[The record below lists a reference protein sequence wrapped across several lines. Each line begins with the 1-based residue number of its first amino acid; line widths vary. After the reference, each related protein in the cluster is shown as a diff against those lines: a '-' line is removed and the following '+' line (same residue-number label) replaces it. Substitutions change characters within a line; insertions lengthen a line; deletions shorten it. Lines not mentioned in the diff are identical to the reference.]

1 MILISHFQ
9 CCFVFLFI
17 TMLIVHYSIF
27 AILLSPLA
35 ESLCLDALGL
45 VVRMLIILY
54 RLLTILNQVFRPR
67 IIHISS
73 HHVVLSLLCL
83 FGCYSLFIYFF
94 WFLYTLLLVYNL
106 LFPLWLPVLLLL
118 LLWLPALWL
127 FTLWRRLRLMFIDDR
142 SLYVLIWKIPLH
154 LLYAYLFRPRLIY
167 LMILLRALL
176 ILLVVIFIRLLLLFI
191 TALLFIPAVRI
202 LIILGVSIL
211 LLLIAIRKRFF
222 TLALLSAHL
231 FLC

>member
-1 MILISHFQ
+1 
-9 CCFVFLFI
+9 
-17 TMLIVHYSIF
+17 
-27 AILLSPLA
+27 
-35 ESLCLDALGL
+35 
-45 VVRMLIILY
+45 
-54 RLLTILNQVFRPR
+54 
-67 IIHISS
+67 
-73 HHVVLSLLCL
+73 
-83 FGCYSLFIYFF
+83 
-94 WFLYTLLLVYNL
+94 
-106 LFPLWLPVLLLL
+106 
-118 LLWLPALWL
+118 
-127 FTLWRRLRLMFIDDR
+127 MFIDDR